1 MLGHSW
7 HVAAALL
14 FMLACSHASDCNGYT
29 QPKFLP
35 GLPGMQP
42 SSAREAQ
49 LPHVSVVLMNWKRAE
64 NVKMIVNAME
74 RYRSVDEVLV
84 LMCNPDTKFTLNS
97 TKAQALDFTGL
108 ESTWGLTARFK
119 GCLLARNS
127 WVLIM
132 DDDLFLTEGGL
143 EQLIQ
148 AKANNTERLISYYG
162 RCAQALRPTLTD
174 SCPAEQGACLY
185 LAGMALILCQ

>member
-1 MLGHSW
+1 
-7 HVAAALL
+7 
-14 FMLACSHASDCNGYT
+14 
-29 QPKFLP
+29 
-35 GLPGMQP
+35 MQP
-42 SSAREAQ
+42 ASATEAQ
-49 LPHVSVVLMNWKRAE
+49 LPRISVVLMNWKRAE
-64 NVKMIVNAME
+64 NVKMIINAME

-84 LMCNPDTKFTLNS
+84 LMCNPDTKFSINS
-97 TKAQALDFTGL
+97 TKVQALDFTGL

-119 GCLLARNS
+119 GCLLARNP

-162 RCAQALRPTLTD
+162 RRGC
-174 SCPAEQGACLY
+174 
-185 LAGMALILCQ
+185 